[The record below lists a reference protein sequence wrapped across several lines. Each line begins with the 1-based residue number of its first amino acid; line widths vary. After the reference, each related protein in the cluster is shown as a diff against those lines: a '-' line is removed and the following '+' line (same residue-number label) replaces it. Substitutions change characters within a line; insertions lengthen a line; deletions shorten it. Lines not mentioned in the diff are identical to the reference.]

1 MHYSEELTFI
11 NRMKEQHRQR
21 NVDINR
27 NQRYAGNNTVL
38 TIARSMHLQ
47 QRN

>member
-1 MHYSEELTFI
+1 MHYSEEFTFI

-27 NQRYAGNNTVL
+27 SQRYTGNNTVL
-38 TIARSMHLQ
+38 TIASSMNLQ
-47 QRN
+47 